1 MDAPFVPSSR
11 TVVRAMIDFAELKGT
26 ETVFDLGAGD
36 ARILIAAKKKH
47 PSIRA
52 VGVEILPFVWAL
64 GRLNILLS
72 RCAIEW
78 RRGNALTQDM
88 READCVLLY
97 LFPKVMKTLQ
107 EKFDREL
114 KPGTTVISYV
124 FRFPDRKPEKEMVV
138 PWLGGKNV
146 LRLYRW

>member
-1 MDAPFVPSSR
+1 MDAPFLPSSR
-11 TVVRAMIDFAELKGT
+11 KVVRAMIDFAELRGT
-26 ETVFDLGAGD
+26 ETVVDLGAGD
-36 ARILIAAKKKH
+36 ARILIAAKKKY

-52 VGVEILPFVWAL
+52 VGIEILPLVWLL
-64 GRLNILLS
+64 GRLNIFLS
-72 RCAIEW
+72 RRDIEW
-78 RRGNALTQDM
+78 RRGNALTQDV
-88 READCVLLY
+88 READCVFLY

-114 KPGTTVISYV
+114 RPGTKVISYV
-124 FRFPDRKPEKEMVV
+124 FRFPGRKPLRELTV